1 MNLNDRLAMGL
12 LAGLTAGVA
21 MNVVNLTAFYSG
33 IGELRYLDWAAIVI
47 YGTRPVSFAEAVFAL
62 MAQIIFVGLLGVVFA
77 YLIRAISSRNLL
89 LRGWLFGAA
98 VWFSLYGI
106 TFLFNVQQTIPVRLD
121 TALND
126 FVGAS
131 VFGLVLAAVL
141 RRLAERTTV

>member
-1 MNLNDRLAMGL
+1 MGL

-21 MNVVNLTAFYSG
+21 MNVVNLTLFYSG

-47 YGTRPVSFAEAVFAL
+47 YGTKPVSLAEAVFAQF
-62 MAQIIFVGLLGVVFA
+62 AQIIFVGILGVLFS

-106 TFLFNVQQTIPVRLD
+106 AFLFNVQQTIPVRLD